1 MWISCIFCSIR
12 TMALANFLECLTSF
26 PFGTDHQLMWFL
38 SFWYFHSPKFS
49 VILLGSLRA
58 TLTTMLIM
66 YLGSPMGH
74 DFAWYFYLVLK
85 SVSLIRLTRVI
96 EIQKV
101 CLSCFATIF
110 HKILIRIFLVKT
122 KTTCT
127 HRILCSF
134 LLIEESILLLS
145 HVQCFL
151 CGKTQMS
158 MHVES

>member
-12 TMALANFLECLTSF
+12 TLALANFLECLTSF

-38 SFWYFHSPKFS
+38 SFSQVFCFFARISTGYTYDNVNHVPRFS
-49 VILLGSLRA
+49 HGPWLC
-58 TLTTMLIM
+58 LIF
-66 YLGSPMGH
+66 LFS
-74 DFAWYFYLVLK
+74 
-85 SVSLIRLTRVI
+85 I
-96 EIQKV
+96 EICITDSADSCNRDAKSFR
-101 CLSCFATIF
+101 LSCFATIF
-110 HKILIRIFLVKT
+110 HKILIRIFLVKN

-134 LLIEESILLLS
+134 LLIEESFLLLS

-158 MHVES
+158 MHAES